1 MLHHLHYDPWWNPAA
16 ENQANDRAYRIGQD
30 KTVMVYKLV
39 AKDTIEDKILQ
50 MQAQKNELI
59 SNLLE
64 NKQASSISLKEEELR
79 HLFKGLEEQD

>member
-1 MLHHLHYDPWWNPAA
+1 MIHYDPWWNPAA
-16 ENQANDRAYRIGQD
+16 ENQATDRAYRIGQD

-39 AKDTIEDKILQ
+39 AKNTIEDKILK

-64 NKQASSISLKEEELR
+64 NKQASALSLSEDDMR
-79 HLFKGLEEQD
+79 DLFKGLEEQE